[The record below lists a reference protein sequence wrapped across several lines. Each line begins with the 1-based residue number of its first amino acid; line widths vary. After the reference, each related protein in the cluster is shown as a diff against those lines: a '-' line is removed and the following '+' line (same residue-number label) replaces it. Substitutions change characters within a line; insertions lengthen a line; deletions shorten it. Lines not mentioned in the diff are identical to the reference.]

1 MSADLYERYRDALGT
16 GHLAALRGAHE
27 PALRAYRDAARLLPD
42 RAAPHVAMG
51 KTELA
56 AGRPAEA
63 LLAFDAAVNRAPR
76 DTTAL
81 DGAARALV
89 ELERGDDAAALLDD
103 LATIYVEQDR
113 QIDAVATLERA
124 MELGGSPWRRTMLEQ
139 LRGEEPEPGLD
150 LSRVGVLPDAA
161 GDAKPGTRTGGS
173 RAARPVT
180 DEVRDIAER
189 VEAASASG
197 DVGALVAGARAFAR
211 ANRLRA
217 AVDACHDAL
226 TVAPDDP
233 DVHRTL
239 AAIYRRRGWQRA
251 ARAKLRIVERYQRIV
266 DDPAEL
272 DRDAESALVTGDLDE
287 LLQIAGRH
295 ADQGRTAAALDLL
308 FAALATA
315 PSEPRLHLAIARLHL
330 ALGWRGRAVD
340 ELDRLARL
348 MDITGDA
355 SGHEAVAD
363 FVNAALTPAAAPAAP
378 AV

>member
-1 MSADLYERYRDALGT
+1 MSADLYERYRDALRT

-27 PALRAYRDAARLLPD
+27 HALRAYRDAARLLPD
-42 RAAPHVAMG
+42 RAAPHVAIG

-63 LLAFDAAVNRAPR
+63 LMAFEAAVSRAPR

-89 ELERGDDAAALLDD
+89 DLERGDDAAVLLDG

-113 QIDAVATLERA
+113 QVDAVATVERA
-124 MELGGSPWRRTMLEQ
+124 MELAGSPWRRTMLEQ
-139 LRGEEPEPGLD
+139 LRGEEPEPRLD
-150 LSRVGVLPDAA
+150 LSRVGMPPQAP
-161 GDAKPGTRTGGS
+161 GDAPPGRRTRGT

-180 DEVRDIAER
+180 DEVRGIAER

-197 DVGALVAGARAFAR
+197 DVGSLIAGARAFAR
-211 ANRLRA
+211 ADRLRA

-266 DDPAEL
+266 DDPAER

-287 LLQIAGRH
+287 LLRIVDEH
-295 ADQGRTAAALDLL
+295 ADQGRAAAALDLL
-308 FAALATA
+308 FAAIATA
-315 PSEPRLHLAIARLHL
+315 PAEPRLHLAIARLHVS
-330 ALGWRGRAVD
+330 LGWRDRAVD
-340 ELDRLARL
+340 EVDRLARL
-348 MDITGDA
+348 MDISDDA
-355 SGHEAVAD
+355 SGREAVAD